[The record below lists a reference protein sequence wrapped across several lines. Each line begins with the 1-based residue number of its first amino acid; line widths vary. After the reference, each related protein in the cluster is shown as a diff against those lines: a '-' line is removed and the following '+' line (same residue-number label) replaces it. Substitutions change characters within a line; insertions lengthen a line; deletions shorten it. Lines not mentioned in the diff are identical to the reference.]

1 MIFTSYFRM
10 ISKEAAVLI
19 MNKTQVIRI
28 GGTRSANA
36 EGQGVLAF

>member
-1 MIFTSYFRM
+1 VPSHKNRH
-10 ISKEAAVLI
+10 ISAVLI